1 VRNTG
6 SQLITK
12 DLSSK
17 QEERPWGYYVVL
29 EEDKDYK
36 IKKVIIQP
44 GQKLSLQLHYHR
56 SEHWVVVS
64 GFAEVNLNGGQIMLV
79 KGESVFVPIGV
90 KHQLKNPGII
100 PLEVLEVQIGEYLRE
115 DDIVRFPEE
124 SFLFEMCEPYKE
136 APDETIPAA

>member
-1 VRNTG
+1 MRNTG
-6 SQLITK
+6 FQLITK

-36 IKKVIIQP
+36 IKKVIVQP

-64 GFAEVNLNGGQIMLV
+64 GFAEVDLNGGQIMLV

-136 APDETIPAA
+136 APDETISTT

>member
-17 QEERPWGYYVVL
+17 KEERPWGYYVVL

-36 IKKVIIQP
+36 IKKVIVQP

-64 GFAEVNLNGGQIMLV
+64 GFAEVDLNGGQIMLV

-136 APDETIPAA
+136 APDETISTT

>member
-1 VRNTG
+1 MRNTG

-17 QEERPWGYYVVL
+17 KEERPWGYYVVL

-36 IKKVIIQP
+36 IKKVIVQP

-64 GFAEVNLNGGQIMLV
+64 GFAEVDLNGGQIMLV

-136 APDETIPAA
+136 APDETISTT